1 MGGWI
6 ECWSSSRIESMLV
19 HLCARCRYYPLRLK
33 RLSNRKSSLALDG
46 ATHIVGLIIPSS
58 RITGNIYEYL
68 SHWNMEST
76 SWLFW
81 WYDPICKFLRNLL
94 INMFFYPKFI
104 LIVQIWNVCWTSDV
118 YCQLIA
124 PYLWL
129 ICANLIQ
136 KIHVKFINY
145 ESYIF
150 TENGN
155 ERN

>member
-6 ECWSSSRIESMLV
+6 ECWSSSRIEPLLIY
-19 HLCARCRYYPLRLK
+19 LCTKFRYYPLRLK

-68 SHWNMEST
+68 SHRNMEST

-81 WYDPICKFLRNLL
+81 WYDPICKLFFWNLL
-94 INMFFYPKFI
+94 NNAFYSNLL
-104 LIVQIWNVCWTSDV
+104 LIVQIWNVCCPPDV

-129 ICANLIQ
+129 ICVNFIQ
-136 KIHVKFINY
+136 KIYVKFINY
-145 ESYIF
+145 ESNIF